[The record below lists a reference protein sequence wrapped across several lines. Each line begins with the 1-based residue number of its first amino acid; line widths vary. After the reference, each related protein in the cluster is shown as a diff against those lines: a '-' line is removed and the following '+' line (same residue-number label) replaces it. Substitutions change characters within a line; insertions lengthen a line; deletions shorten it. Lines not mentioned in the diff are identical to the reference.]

1 MVEPWPFV
9 WRGTSSL
16 LHDTFHFLFS
26 CARWGV
32 CWWHL
37 SNYIAQKSPS
47 QAEVW
52 PWKQGRPL
60 RWWSCCSRMRVDN
73 ILAMPP
79 EVDGRC
85 CAVAMTSRLNRL
97 SGCPLSNEPAVLW
110 RKKKDVVSLWILGDG
125 VLVHLSPYVTTLWL
139 KDAEKC
145 WGHLEASKEAGPY
158 V

>member
-1 MVEPWPFV
+1 MPSSMFLKLGHFRTGMGEPWPFV
-9 WRGTSSL
+9 WKGTSSL

-60 RWWSCCSRMRVDN
+60 RWWSWCSRIRVDN

-85 CAVAMTSRLNRL
+85 CAVKPWPVDWIDSAAVRFPMSQQYCEGRKRMLDR
-97 SGCPLSNEPAVLW
+97 SGF
-110 RKKKDVVSLWILGDG
+110 
-125 VLVHLSPYVTTLWL
+125 LVMGCLFTCHFP
-139 KDAEKC
+139 
-145 WGHLEASKEAGPY
+145 
-158 V
+158 